1 MNISEVKNPRLLLT
15 LFLPIP
21 FLTAFIFF
29 FGGSWL
35 ALYKATPFWAI
46 FGSGMSIM
54 AYYGGVA
61 VVMWNRKVFKIRRN
75 RVRITDKVKV

>member
-1 MNISEVKNPRLLLT
+1 MNISEVKNPRLLIT

-21 FLTAFIFF
+21 FISAFILF

-35 ALYKATPFWAI
+35 QLYATTPFWAV
-46 FGSGMSIM
+46 FGTGSSIM

-61 VVMWNRKVFKIRRN
+61 IVMWNRKVFQIRRN
-75 RVRITDKVKV
+75 RVKITEKVST